1 MMKESF
7 GGSLRTRWDRKGHKS
22 TVRRQ
27 STRCGAP
34 PRQSPACRSA
44 TLGSRIRA
52 PVASVHV
59 HVAPRVLRAGW
70 RQCPCMW
77 DHDGQSRHGAARAAP
92 AGDERRMAACSA
104 RLSGTPSREQAPAM
118 RSLRRNTGRHSG
130 SKMMSRGLRQCGN
143 RRQMHARNDC
153 TVGTAPASVPLAAT
167 HSRHR
172 HPARR
177 WMGRC
182 PG

>member
-1 MMKESF
+1 MKESF

-52 PVASVHV
+52 PVASMHV
-59 HVAPRVLRAGW
+59 RVAPRVLRAGW

-77 DHDGQSRHGAARAAP
+77 DHDGQSRHEEARAAP
-92 AGDERRMAACSA
+92 AGDERCPAACSA
-104 RLSGTPSREQAPAM
+104 RLSGTPSREQTPGM
-118 RSLRRNTGRHSG
+118 RFPRRTGEGILVIEWRVAVSG
-130 SKMMSRGLRQCGN
+130 
-143 RRQMHARNDC
+143 HAGSAGKYTVG